1 MKYVVCYFSGA
12 DEEYQDGI
20 WEVKKTPKTI
30 TAEKIGEKGIYGMHN
45 VGEKIRIGKGTGS
58 PIKFKSSRQDILRSI
73 SEQTGTPYIFTPL
86 KRDNNVQIR

>member
-1 MKYVVCYFSGA
+1 MKYTVCYFSGA

-20 WEVKKTPKTI
+20 WEIKKMPKTT

-58 PIKFKSSRQDILRSI
+58 PIRYEREDGGFTVYFKQA
-73 SEQTGTPYIFTPL
+73 GTPYIFTPL
-86 KRDNNVQIR
+86 KSQ